1 MEVCTA
7 WKKDP
12 DTDSGLDFCQKMGL
26 KKGQKL
32 IAYTMISLDLRPLI
46 P

>member
-12 DTDSGLDFCQKMGL
+12 DSGLDFCQKMGL

-32 IAYTMISLDLRPLI
+32 IAYAMISLDLRPLI